1 MTPKDDI
8 RVNLSVDGTDSPSR
22 IKCLECGS
30 KNPPNAEFCTKCRAK
45 LILTC
50 AHCGFKNPQHSEF
63 CGGCGATTEFG
74 RRERQRKTERAS
86 EKAADSA
93 YAVGLVKRVV
103 LVPVG
108 LAGLFLAMV
117 GLSGLR
123 FGLVQGWLTDGVNL
137 GLLAFGLGLLWL
149 VRKNW

>member
-86 EKAADSA
+86 EKEWRKASRRT
-93 YAVGLVKRVV
+93 YAFEWVRDFALWVVAMLGLS
-103 LVPVG
+103 
-108 LAGLFLAMV
+108 LAMV
-117 GLSGLR
+117 GLVELYGQNVEEGLP
-123 FGLVQGWLTDGVNL
+123 FFLV
-137 GLLAFGLGLLWL
+137 GLGLLWL
-149 VRKNW
+149 VSKKL